1 MPMKMMKIA
10 IQGELLLIYPGV
22 PLLTQVA
29 DWARDNGNTAIVL
42 RILSSRDRLLIQ
54 AAVRHAAMVIVDA
67 TEQPGAAMAA
77 VESAISHTS
86 PTNIVVY
93 TEQVHA
99 GLELFTRVRGVALV
113 VGPMSRPEW
122 DVWLESLQQVTHP
135 MPALRTDAM

>member
-1 MPMKMMKIA
+1 MKTA
-10 IQGELLLIYPGV
+10 IHGDLLIIYPGV
-22 PLLTQVA
+22 HLLTQVA
-29 DWARDNGNTAIVL
+29 DWARDNGNTAVVL
-42 RILSSRDRLLIQ
+42 RVFSSRDPLLIR

-77 VESAISHTS
+77 LESSIEHMS

-122 DVWLESLQQVTHP
+122 DAWLESLHQVTLP
-135 MPALRTDAM
+135 MPTLRIAAM

>member
-1 MPMKMMKIA
+1 MKTPIH
-10 IQGELLLIYPGV
+10 GDLLLVYPGV

-29 DWARDNGNTAIVL
+29 DWARDNGNTTVVL
-42 RILSSRDRLLIQ
+42 RILSSHDPLLIR

-67 TEQPGAAMAA
+67 TERPGAAMSA
-77 VESAISHTS
+77 VESAIAHTS

-99 GLELFTRVRGVALV
+99 GLELFTRVRGVALI

-122 DVWLESLQQVTHP
+122 DAWLESLQQVTLP
-135 MPALRTDAM
+135 RPVLRTTAL

>member
-1 MPMKMMKIA
+1 MKTA
-10 IQGELLLIYPGV
+10 IHGELLLVYPGV

-29 DWARDNGNTAIVL
+29 DWARDNGNTAVVL
-42 RILSSRDRLLIQ
+42 RILSSRDHLLIR
-54 AAVRHAAMVIVDA
+54 AAVQNAAMVIVDA

-77 VESAISHTS
+77 VETAIARTS

-122 DVWLESLQQVTHP
+122 DAWLESLQQATLPRPV
-135 MPALRTDAM
+135 LRTTAI

>member
-1 MPMKMMKIA
+1 MKTA
-10 IQGELLLIYPGV
+10 IHGELLLVYPGV

-29 DWARDNGNTAIVL
+29 DWARDNGNTAVVL
-42 RILSSRDRLLIQ
+42 RILSSRDHLLIR
-54 AAVRHAAMVIVDA
+54 AAVQNAAMVIVDA

-77 VESAISHTS
+77 VESAIAHTS

-122 DVWLESLQQVTHP
+122 DAWLESLQQATLPRPV
-135 MPALRTDAM
+135 LRTTAI